1 MLEPEH
7 RNQKGTQIIK
17 VFAKVT
23 ITGIAT
29 FQFVNVL
36 VNLYHFASLYFQ
48 ILKKSEAKFENK
60 KLIKAFAKKLM

>member
-23 ITGIAT
+23 IAGIAT

-36 VNLYHFASLYFQ
+36 VNLYHFASLYFP
-48 ILKKSEAKFENK
+48 ILKKSEVKFENK
-60 KLIKAFAKKLM
+60 KLVKAFAKKLM